1 MPAEPVDQSR
11 SRFDAVFEG
20 IAPLLPPPS
29 NAVEIIDV
37 VVPASKQRV
46 RIFKPTKTTSA
57 LPVGMYIHSGGWY
70 TGSIEKEDFLCRIVA
85 ENSKIILYSAEY
97 RLAPE
102 HPYPAGF
109 EDVCAAYEFMHETAS
124 NYGGDATKKFIMGG
138 SAGGNLT
145 AAVALKYAT
154 DSGLKAS
161 GLCIFVP
168 TICDPSVLPEEY
180 RARYTPEMYTDAPM
194 IGNELVQQ
202 ARGESGCSRILSTI
216 MGQYAYST

>member
-11 SRFDAVFEG
+11 GRFDAVFEG

-29 NAVEIIDV
+29 DAVETTDV
-37 VVPASKQRV
+37 VVPSSKQRI
-46 RIFKPTKTTSA
+46 RIFKPTKTTLA
-57 LPVGMYIHSGGWY
+57 HPVGLYIHSGGWY
-70 TGSIEKEDFLCRIVA
+70 TGSIEKEDFLCRNVA
-85 ENSKIILYSAEY
+85 ERSEIILYSAEY

-102 HPYPAGF
+102 DPYPAGF

-154 DSGLKAS
+154 DSELKAS

-168 TICDPSVLPEEY
+168 TICDPNVLPEQY

-202 ARGESGCSRILSTI
+202 ARGESGSSRMLCSVV
-216 MGQYAYST
+216 GQCTYNT